1 MFTPNQNKFSNKGK
15 ILVAFY
21 SQTGQT
27 KKYAQIIAQKLE
39 ADIYEI
45 IPVRKY
51 NDDMWAAAAEADK
64 EIKEN
69 RYPALKGS
77 LPDISS
83 YNTIL
88 IGSGVWT
95 YTLANPVVSFVRAIN
110 FNKKK
115 VNISYDLI
123 ILQNQVILPTPQ
135 RSVPDLWLF
144 NPIQL
149 LVVVLIL
156 YAYDFFPLV
165 SGFEVSLNCFF
176 GSVFEPD
183 LW

>member
-1 MFTPNQNKFSNKGK
+1 MFTPNQNKSNNKGK

-27 KKYAQIIAQKLE
+27 KKYAQIIAQKLG

-110 FNKKK
+110 FNGKK
-115 VNISYDLI
+115 
-123 ILQNQVILPTPQ
+123 
-135 RSVPDLWLF
+135 
-144 NPIQL
+144 
-149 LVVVLIL
+149 
-156 YAYDFFPLV
+156 V
-165 SGFEVSLNCFF
+165 SGFWTFYDHDEKMNI
-176 GSVFEPD
+176 D
-183 LW
+183 LKNYCKGAHYINGLPLPRKLTANAKNTNTAIDNWIKTL

>member
-51 NDDMWAAAAEADK
+51 NDDMWAAAAEAFK

-83 YNTIL
+83 YNIIIEVL
-88 IGSGVWT
+88 IM
-95 YTLANPVVSFVRAIN
+95 R
-110 FNKKK
+110 KKIIK
-115 VNISYDLI
+115 DEKYIII
-123 ILQNQVILPTPQ
+123 ILAKLFCF
-135 RSVPDLWLF
+135 SVS
-144 NPIQL
+144 
-149 LVVVLIL
+149 LIL
-156 YAYDFFPLV
+156 FM
-165 SGFEVSLNCFF
+165 G
-176 GSVFEPD
+176 
-183 LW
+183 